1 MVLNATS
8 HKDWATDKNSILLE
22 PSGEIT
28 SVDGVFFHEGA
39 DFNQGTFHTW
49 TEEEALLAMGKAEEK
64 AGQINTE
71 GQKLAEKFT
80 YANTVDTILSKIFK
94 D

>member
-8 HKDWATDKNSILLE
+8 HKDWATEKNSILLE
-22 PSGEIT
+22 PSGEMT
-28 SVDGVFFHEGA
+28 SVDGVFFHKDA

-49 TEEEALLAMGKAEEK
+49 TEEEALWAMGKAEEK
-64 AGQINTE
+64 VGQINTE

-80 YANTVDTILSKIFK
+80 YSNTVDTILSRIFK